1 MYNSHTA
8 TQPHSHTATQP
19 HSHTATQPH
28 KKLKKNCK
36 CNKNCVIRILKM
48 NMDMFKDFAKI
59 NISDKNTG
67 NIKKVEVVKG
77 DDNEKNIKKVK
88 KIVHGK
94 NVILIRGNYKG
105 YNGFVYEHNMETC
118 DVEVDDYAYV
128 ISSMYKNSFGDIVDK
143 IDEMYCLKLK
153 MEKNEVVVR
162 LFNNQVSKFVCVY
175 SNNMKRVVCV
185 TKEYKKGDDMVY
197 DIVELNMEYK
207 KYYTNL
213 ELMSMLSTLICN
225 DNYKSIIGKNVNCV
239 KLNGEEFWM
248 VMKSPENKSDVN
260 YIGKFG
266 KLLNMIPEQYLV
278 KYKKNIIVPMTN
290 INIRGD
296 KVMFLR
302 GPYKNKIGALK
313 NVNGNNFVI
322 DIDAIC
328 KKVSSHF
335 IKSGNGYKIVAIN
348 PDDLFFKDIEL
359 VNGNYFQ
366 VLHCTNTGF
375 IGIEKNKNKFIEREI
390 QNLEIKNTM
399 PGFDI
404 VSDTKIMSYK
414 SYDRDFEMDVINE
427 EDEQGEEEEDIQ
439 EGTYN
444 DEGDRDIVYES
455 EVEMKNTFKDSE
467 RLEFVNRVLSKEDKN
482 IMKLIEK
489 CLLVLSVS
497 GDSIKIYEVLEKT
510 NNSVDMIKAELSKL
524 SVNDWK
530 TTDTKYMVACL
541 VIYEIV
547 RSGYNFSRGN
557 FDNFIYKLYDTS
569 FFKKGD
575 INESIFINVDKGKYE
590 GDCCFDLIRM
600 DDVKRGQM
608 KLYYKSGKVIEIVKM
623 MMENCNIILQKWFGP
638 VILSCLDNKDEIFP
652 VSRKITEISKKF
664 LTTRDILNNN
674 ITENAN
680 RIIWGPSSLRMIK
693 IWKTNLMKKCDDES
707 DEKLKSLYKFVI
719 DNFERA
725 PFVLR
730 EMEGNAKTNL
740 ELLQLRELNRA
751 FQIFITK
758 LKKFNDR
765 VESEK
770 RDRLNV
776 KSEEKRRL
784 SKKRN
789 EIELSYTFQ
798 KKVKVCDMRI

>member
-1 MYNSHTA
+1 
-8 TQPHSHTATQP
+8 
-19 HSHTATQPH
+19 
-28 KKLKKNCK
+28 
-36 CNKNCVIRILKM
+36 M